1 MGSEVG
7 KKRAEDAGVGG
18 PGLLSFSFFLKKR
31 EGERV
36 EFFFFFFWPPT
47 ENRQRDFRSRLSSSL
62 SPSLLHLQLLTEVNI
77 TQTTPSSPA
86 LSSSLE
92 KASMSRTATTFA

>member
-36 EFFFFFFWPPT
+36 EFFFFFFFFGRRRKIGK
-47 ENRQRDFRSRLSSSL
+47 EIFALV
-62 SPSLLHLQLLTEVNI
+62 SLLRSLR
-77 TQTTPSSPA
+77 PSSI
-86 LSSSLE
+86 
-92 KASMSRTATTFA
+92 FNY